1 MNKTLERAADTILEE
16 PVKVEVDNNPQNKI
30 EEILQKWGILP
41 KKKTFYIQ
49 NITLRNLV
57 RVSKL
62 LLSIEPGTFDREN
75 ILDSNYKAMG
85 KHSETVAKIVAIAL
99 HNKRSEPP
107 QRLVSFIMDQFTAKE
122 LEGVLGIVI
131 KQMSVT
137 DFMKS
142 IISVRGLNLLE
153 KPQSEGEEKTAPG
166 ILSAV

>member
-16 PVKVEVDNNPQNKI
+16 PVKLEVDNNPQNKA
-30 EEILQKWGILP
+30 EELLQKWGILP
-41 KKKTFYIQ
+41 KKKTFYIK
-49 NITLRNLV
+49 NITLRNLI

-99 HNKRSEPP
+99 HNKRSEPSS
-107 QRLVSFIMDQFTAKE
+107 RLVSFIMDQFTAKE

-153 KPQSEGEEKTAPG
+153 KPQSVGEEKTAPG